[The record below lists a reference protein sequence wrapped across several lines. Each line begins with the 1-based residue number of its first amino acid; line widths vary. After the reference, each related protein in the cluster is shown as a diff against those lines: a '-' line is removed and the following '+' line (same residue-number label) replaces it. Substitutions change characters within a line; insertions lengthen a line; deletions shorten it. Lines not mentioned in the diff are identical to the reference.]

1 MKHEKIFSDGKYV
14 PQRMC
19 ISCRSV
25 VPKDQLIRVAKMKDG
40 TVKVADKGGRG
51 VYVCN
56 NQDCILKLKKSN
68 GLSRGL
74 KTNVPEEIYEE
85 CSNVR

>member
-1 MKHEKIFSDGKYV
+1 MKHEKIYNDGKYV

-25 VPKDQLIRVAKMKDG
+25 LPKEQLIRVAKMKDG

-56 NQDCILKLKKSN
+56 KQDCILKLKKSN

-74 KTNVPEEIYEE
+74 KTNVPDEIYEE

>member
-1 MKHEKIFSDGKYV
+1 MKHEKIYNDGKYV

-19 ISCRSV
+19 VSCRSV
-25 VPKDQLIRVAKMKDG
+25 LPKEQLIRVAKMKDG

-56 NQDCILKLKKSN
+56 KQDCILKLKKSN

-74 KTNVPEEIYEE
+74 KTNVPDEIYEE

>member
-1 MKHEKIFSDGKYV
+1 
-14 PQRMC
+14 MC

-25 VPKDQLIRVAKMKDG
+25 LPKEQLIRVAKMKDG

-56 NQDCILKLKKSN
+56 KQDCILKLKKSN

-74 KTNVPEEIYEE
+74 KTNVPDEIYEE

>member
-1 MKHEKIFSDGKYV
+1 MKHEKIFIDGKYV

-40 TVKVADKGGRG
+40 TVKVAVKGGRG

>member
-1 MKHEKIFSDGKYV
+1 
-14 PQRMC
+14 
-19 ISCRSV
+19 
-25 VPKDQLIRVAKMKDG
+25 
-40 TVKVADKGGRG
+40 
-51 VYVCN
+51 YVCN